1 MDLELSD
8 DPAHDPLAS
17 GAGEPLVP
25 ILRVDEGK
33 VDPLALATW
42 HEALS
47 NTLGVE
53 VPHDLMG
60 LWLYPMQGGSV
71 LLGPAALA
79 EDELEIP
86 VPSPHLKPEQ
96 LSRLEEVVAR
106 AGYRSVSCLP
116 VRFGKRDVA
125 LLLLAD
131 LQSER
136 YGPME
141 RVVLQCV
148 AQRIAPMLGRIAR
161 EWTAAEGTT
170 SRQQERI
177 AGLLQTVA
185 NANREGSTPQQFLA
199 AISRGLAPL
208 LPHEHIELLVPD
220 QTGEKYLR
228 LGEHPG
234 GPLWLDPSLVI
245 TPEQLDIAAI
255 FGGRSRLL
263 MLDSFED
270 ERWTRGFL
278 TADEPPGSDLRSVAG
293 ARVSL
298 RGLPPGY
305 LLVGSIGPDLYGNE
319 DVELLVLLSG
329 LILPQVAE
337 FLRPAAVPPRE
348 ETSSEAGGSAER
360 AEPAE
365 VLLSVAGWLATA
377 SEPAIATRFIAGEAA
392 KLLPFESL
400 EFALKLNGSRV
411 ALLHPGERHA
421 RLTPALGT
429 PLARILRGDVP
440 EAVFH
445 ESTRRQIIV
454 PLRTS
459 GRVHG
464 ALVFNAS
471 DAVLTSTHLGL
482 AQQLADIVA
491 SHLELLR
498 RSALRT
504 PPTVSL
510 PAPR

>member
-1 MDLELSD
+1 MDFELQD
-8 DPAHDPLAS
+8 DFGPDPLAF
-17 GAGEPLVP
+17 AGSEPLVP
-25 ILRVDEGK
+25 ILRVDKGK
-33 VDPLALATW
+33 VDPITLATW

-60 LWLYPMQGGSV
+60 LWLYPVQGGSV

-79 EDELEIP
+79 QDELEVPI
-86 VPSPHLKPEQ
+86 PSPHLKPEQ
-96 LSRLEEVVAR
+96 LAHLEEVVTR
-106 AGYRSVSCLP
+106 AGYQSASCLP

-125 LLLLAD
+125 LFLVAD
-131 LQSER
+131 LQGDR

-161 EWTAAEGTT
+161 EWTPAEGTT

-220 QTGEKYLR
+220 ELGARYLR

-234 GPLWLDPSLVI
+234 GPLWFDPSLVV
-245 TPEQLDIAAI
+245 TPEQLDIAGI

-263 MLDSFED
+263 VLDSYED
-270 ERWTRGFL
+270 DRWPRGFL
-278 TADEPPGSDLRSVAG
+278 TAEESGGADLRSIAG
-293 ARVSL
+293 ARMSL
-298 RGLPPGY
+298 RSLPPAY
-305 LLVGSIGPDLYGNE
+305 LLVGSIGPDLYGAE

-329 LILPQVAE
+329 LILPQIAG
-337 FLRPAAVPPRE
+337 FLRGPSQSTVAQGSGDKE
-348 ETSSEAGGSAER
+348 KSAEL
-360 AEPAE
+360 
-365 VLLSVAGWLATA
+365 LLSIAGWLATA
-377 SEPAIATRFIAGEAA
+377 SEPGIATQFVASEAA
-392 KLLPFESL
+392 KLLPFDHL
-400 EFALKLNGSRV
+400 AFALKLDGERV
-411 ALLHPGERHA
+411 AVLHPGERNA
-421 RLTPALGT
+421 TLTPSLGT
-429 PLARILRGDVP
+429 PLARILRGDDP
-440 EAVFH
+440 EGIFN
-445 ESTRRQIIV
+445 ESDRRHIIV
-454 PLRTS
+454 PLRGS

-464 ALVFNAS
+464 AMVFGAT
-471 DAVLTSTHLGL
+471 DAVLNLAHLGL

-498 RSALRT
+498 RAAIRT
-504 PPTVSL
+504 PPTV
-510 PAPR
+510 PRLSS